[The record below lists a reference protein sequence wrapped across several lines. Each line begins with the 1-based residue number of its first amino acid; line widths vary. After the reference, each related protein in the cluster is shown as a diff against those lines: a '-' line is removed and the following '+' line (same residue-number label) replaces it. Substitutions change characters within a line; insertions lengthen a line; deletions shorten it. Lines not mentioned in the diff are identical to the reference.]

1 MDVEAWGG
9 RPEYGLL
16 LFVRPRDAATTAV
29 LSDWPLMKHVD
40 GFVVTKLTLKSLQSW
55 EYAVSTLELCLM
67 PTLETVDVFDAGAMV
82 ELG

>member
-1 MDVEAWGG
+1 
-9 RPEYGLL
+9 
-16 LFVRPRDAATTAV
+16 
-29 LSDWPLMKHVD
+29 MKHVD